1 MKKQVVLRFDLGQIC
16 NDMLAKCN
24 LISKSIKEEAAEDI
38 KASIL
43 APDDPET
50 RCIVNRAVTEAF
62 GRVKVACQRYLT
74 VGRLEDDNNLERLV
88 KSVTFA
94 KKPAEIQSKDDLGRP
109 LYKTTNLYRKA
120 DEYMN
125 ADELYYSI
133 FTSEQYEGSGTMT
146 TAGRVNNET
155 VYKLDGVTNDIV
167 VRKNFDDTYSIN
179 ESGVQESIS
188 EENLLQQP
196 VPFTHT
202 ELVDSDEV
210 SNIEY
215 EVVTLTLLIPNF
227 NLAVTD
233 DLKSA
238 IHKFVVDYVMAA
250 FLQDQHAD
258 KAAEYKGLADG
269 EDYRKIISD
278 LNARENYTM
287 RKPSFM

>member
-1 MKKQVVLRFDLGQIC
+1 MKKRVVLSFNLGQVC

-24 LISKSIKEEAAEDI
+24 LISKSIKDEAAEDI

-43 APDDPET
+43 TPDDPET

-94 KKPAEIQSKDDLGRP
+94 KKPAEVQSKDDLDRP
-109 LYKTTNLYRKA
+109 LYKTTNLYR
-120 DEYMN
+120 ES
-125 ADELYYSI
+125 DELYYSI
-133 FTSEQYEGSGTMT
+133 FTSEQYEGSGTMVQ
-146 TAGRVNNET
+146 AGIINDEA
-155 VYKLDGVTNDIV
+155 VYKVNGVTNDIV

-196 VPFTHT
+196 VPFTYT

-210 SNIEY
+210 TNIEY

-258 KAAEYKGLADG
+258 KAVQYKGLADG
-269 EDYRKIISD
+269 EDYRKIITD